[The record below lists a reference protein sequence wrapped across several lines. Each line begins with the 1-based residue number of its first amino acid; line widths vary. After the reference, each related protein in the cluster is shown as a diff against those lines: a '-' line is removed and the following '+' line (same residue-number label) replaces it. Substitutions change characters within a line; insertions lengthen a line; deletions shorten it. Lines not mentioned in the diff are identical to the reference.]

1 MASRSNYDTNG
12 YEMKL
17 IKNLK
22 FIKNELQTNRWIEN
36 ESLDDME
43 QNNELMMSTVMLAT
57 GVLVKDMLE
66 KNDCYVATKV
76 SRTLLK
82 LVGKLFQ
89 GIANLIIA

>member
-1 MASRSNYDTNG
+1 M
-12 YEMKL
+12 
-17 IKNLK
+17 
-22 FIKNELQTNRWIEN
+22 
-36 ESLDDME
+36 DDME
-43 QNNELMMSTVMLAT
+43 QNNEMMMSTVMLAT

>member
-1 MASRSNYDTNG
+1 MASRSNHDTNG

-43 QNNELMMSTVMLAT
+43 QNNELTMSTVMLAT

-89 GIANLIIA
+89 GIANFIIA

>member
-1 MASRSNYDTNG
+1 MTSRSNNDKDG
-12 YEMKL
+12 YEMIL

>member
-1 MASRSNYDTNG
+1 MASRSNNDKNG

-36 ESLDDME
+36 ESLDDMDQIE
-43 QNNELMMSTVMLAT
+43 EFMILDVMLEISK
-57 GVLVKDMLE
+57 LVIDRVE